1 MPKKRDIGAE
11 LLQGVQ
17 EIKAGSGKRYR
28 ISKVEDIQSIR
39 EHMHLSQMAFAG
51 LMGVSVRTIQEW
63 EQGRRSPSGAAQVLL
78 KIAANYPEVFSK
90 LKKAA

>member
-1 MPKKRDIGAE
+1 MPKKRDISAE
-11 LLQGVQ
+11 LLQGVR
-17 EIKAGSGKRYR
+17 EIKSGKGKKYS
-28 ISKVEDIQSIR
+28 ISKVEDIQSVR

-63 EQGRRSPSGAAQVLL
+63 EQGRRSPSGAAKVLL
-78 KIAANYPEVFSK
+78 LIAANYPEVFFK

>member
-1 MPKKRDIGAE
+1 MPKRDIGAE
-11 LLQGVQ
+11 LLKGVQ
-17 EIKAGSGKRYR
+17 EIKSGKGKRYK
-28 ISKVEDIQSIR
+28 ISEVEDVQSIR

-63 EQGRRSPSGAAQVLL
+63 EQGRRSPSGAALVLL
-78 KIAANYPEVFSK
+78 KIAANYPEVFRK

>member
-1 MPKKRDIGAE
+1 MSKRDIAAE
-11 LLQGVQ
+11 LLQGVR
-17 EIKAGSGKRYR
+17 EIKSGKGKRYN
-28 ISKVEDIQSIR
+28 ISKVKDVQPIR
-39 EHMHLSQMAFAG
+39 EAMHLSQMAFAG

-78 KIAANYPEVFSK
+78 RIAANYPEVFRK

>member
-1 MPKKRDIGAE
+1 MSKKRDVAAE

-17 EIKAGSGKRYR
+17 EIKKGKGKRYN
-28 ISKVEDIQSIR
+28 ITKVKDVQSVRED
-39 EHMHLSQMAFAG
+39 MNLSQIAFAG